1 MSHVVEVNDAGAV
14 PALVWGDDGPP
25 LVMMH
30 GAGLCAGVFEPIASV
45 LAAEARCI
53 APDLRGHGRRPTP
66 ARPEDHALT
75 LQARDLVAVL
85 DELGVERV
93 AGLGH
98 SYGGAVLLQAA
109 LDFPERF
116 GPLLLHE
123 PAMGNPI
130 DPPDE
135 AAARGRRFQEL
146 VGSRR
151 STWSSTDA
159 MVDDLRSWRPYGELG
174 DEFLDSLA
182 QWGTRPTGDGD
193 GVALA
198 CEPATEGLLFVLT
211 LSPLGGNGL
220 IPRLG
225 ELGGRAEPI
234 ALSVGALHRERLR
247 LFEEYG
253 RRLGVEPIRLR
264 GAHFALFS
272 SVETTLELVRT
283 HLGIGSGA

>member
-1 MSHVVEVNDAGAV
+1 MSDVVEVIDVGAV
-14 PALVWGDDGPP
+14 PTLVWGDDGPP
-25 LVMMH
+25 VVMLH
-30 GAGLCAGVFEPIASV
+30 GAGLCAGVFEPIASA

-53 APDLRGHGRRPTP
+53 APDLRGHGRRSTP
-66 ARPEDHALT
+66 ERPEDHALT
-75 LQARDLVAVL
+75 LQARDLIAVL
-85 DELGVERV
+85 DGLEVERA

-109 LDFPERF
+109 LDFPDRF

-130 DPPDE
+130 DPPEE
-135 AAARGRRFQEL
+135 AAARGRRYQEL
-146 VGSRR
+146 VGRRR
-151 STWSSTDA
+151 SSWPSTDA
-159 MVDDLRSWRPYGELG
+159 MLDELRDWQPYGELG
-174 DEFLDSLA
+174 EDFFDALA
-182 QWGTRPTGDGD
+182 RWGTRSTDD

-198 CEPATEGLLFVLT
+198 CAPETEGLLFVLT
-211 LSPLGGNGL
+211 LSSLGGNGL

-225 ELGGRAEPI
+225 ELVGRADPI
-234 ALSVGALHRERLR
+234 ALSVGTLHRERLR

-272 SVETTLELVRT
+272 SVATTLELVRT